1 MRAGTASRA
10 EMLAFL
16 RADRALRQREQK
28 AAAEKSLLS
37 FVGLLWPAVE
47 PETPFVSGWVIEAL
61 CEHLEAVSNGEL
73 TRLLMNVPPG
83 STKSLVTSVF
93 WPAWEWGPR
102 RQPHLRYLCC
112 AYASHLTTRDNRR
125 FKRVLEDPLYQ
136 KFWGSVFQP
145 QADMYSTIQVGNNK
159 TGWKLASSV
168 GGVGTGER
176 ADRVIIDDPN
186 NPQEA
191 ESELIMRST
200 TTWFREVMPDRLNS
214 LERSAIV
221 VIQQRTHD
229 LDVSGTILDLGLN
242 YCHLSIPM
250 MFDVGRKILPTDI
263 GWIDP
268 RALDDNGELLPT
280 LYEDGTVEPE
290 SELAAMDGEL
300 AWPERFSATALAE
313 LQKEKGSYA
322 FSAQYQMLPVPRGGG
337 IIKEQWWQLWA
348 AADFPEY
355 GTCVASLD
363 TSFKLH
369 QEADYNALTVWGA
382 FAHPETEKP
391 KVMLRDAWQERM
403 NLADLVR
410 RVLKTCREHKVDT
423 LLIED
428 ATRGTD
434 VRDEIGRL
442 THGREF
448 VVHLIKPS
456 GDKVSRMNACVPVFE
471 NAIVY
476 APDREWAD
484 MVIRQVSAFPYGRHD
499 DLCDT
504 VSQALIYMRANG
516 VAVRRE
522 EYDESV
528 IERRRYR
535 KPEQPVY
542 DV

>member
-1 MRAGTASRA
+1 VNLETATRA
-10 EMLAFL
+10 ELLAFL
-16 RADRALRQREQK
+16 RMDRAATARERKRQAEQ
-28 AAAEKSLLS
+28 SLLS
-37 FVGLLWPAVE
+37 FVELMWHAVE
-47 PETPFVSGWVIEAL
+47 PETPFVSGWVLEAI

-102 RQPHLRYLCC
+102 RMPHLRYLCC
-112 AYASHLTTRDNRR
+112 AYAQHLTARDNRR
-125 FKRVLEDPLYQ
+125 FKRVLEAPLYQ
-136 KFWGSVFQP
+136 KFWGSVFRA
-145 QADMYSTIQVGNNK
+145 QADMYSTVQVGNDK

-186 NPQEA
+186 NPAEA
-191 ESELIMRST
+191 ESELVMRAT

-250 MFDVGRKILPTDI
+250 LFDIGRKVLPTDI
-263 GWIDP
+263 GWVDP
-268 RALDDNGELLPT
+268 RALD
-280 LYEDGTVEPE
+280 EDGEVLEGLLDDGSVESDSP
-290 SELAAMDGEL
+290 LAEMEGVL
-300 AWPERFSATALAE
+300 AWPERFSEESLAE

-348 AADFPEY
+348 PSDFPEY

-363 TSFKLH
+363 TAFKTH
-369 QEADYNALTVWGA
+369 QEADYSALTVWAG
-382 FAHPETEKP
+382 FEHPETGKP
-391 KVMLRDAWQERM
+391 KVMLREAWQDRL
-403 NLADLVR
+403 NLVELVR
-410 RVLKTCREHKVDT
+410 RVVATCREHKVDR

-428 ATRGTD
+428 ASRGGD
-434 VRDEIGRL
+434 VAEEIGRL

-448 VVHLIKPS
+448 VVELIRPA
-456 GDKVSRMNACVPVFE
+456 GDKVSRMNATVPVFE
-471 NAIVY
+471 NGIVY
-476 APDREWAD
+476 APDRDWAD

-504 VSQALIYMRANG
+504 VSQALIWLRANG
-516 VAVRRE
+516 VATRRE
-522 EYDESV
+522 EYDAMV
-528 IERRRYR
+528 VERRTYR
-535 KPEQPVY
+535 KPLAAVY